1 MNFFLY
7 MLLRLWTFV
16 VVRVLIK
23 ARFIF
28 SFNRTMDLCSPK
40 ENLEAIKREPSSEEV
55 VGNTPRNISTELT
68 SATAASTSSSPA
80 SVDKPDGKMWVSLV
94 NEYTQKMKEKLP
106 VYEDIPGENQGFRM
120 KVIVLDKVFE
130 CEGSHPS
137 KKVAKEMAAK
147 KAMMHFSKL
156 TAGDSTSSVISRHD
170 SNKMDQENPSESKRG
185 SAAGES
191 SLNSTSAN
199 LTGTSLT
206 EIPPQSPL
214 TVGNEIT
221 LSGSS
226 GEEQIHTSKIKTKQN
241 FKLSALQE
249 YAQKRKLHPGVQ
261 YMNIQDPNTKEY
273 LSKVSLGRRCFK
285 GKQPEAKIKE
295 AEKHVAEIALNILEG
310 LGDKPDPKCIELLKE
325 FHKNHGFS
333 SYPKYEESACD
344 GGKFTAKVTVK
355 KKYEFQCTD
364 KKTKKKDVEIWL
376 AEQAVKLLE
385 EEDKMTRSEGNA
397 KSKLND
403 FLQVAGNLQPKY
415 DVQGSQAAYTG
426 RLSFYADDVYE
437 SLCSQNSKE
446 EAISSA
452 AMSACNGMDL

>member
-1 MNFFLY
+1 
-7 MLLRLWTFV
+7 
-16 VVRVLIK
+16 
-23 ARFIF
+23 
-28 SFNRTMDLCSPK
+28 MDLCSPK
-40 ENLEAIKREPSSEEV
+40 EKLEAIKREPSSEEV
-55 VGNTPRNISTELT
+55 LGNTPRNISTELT
-68 SATAASTSSSPA
+68 SATAASTSSSAA
-80 SVDKPDGKMWVSLV
+80 SVDKPDGKSWVSLV
-94 NEYTQKMKEKLP
+94 NEYAQKMRAKLP
-106 VYEDIPGENQGFRM
+106 VYKDIPGENPGFRM
-120 KVIVLDKVFE
+120 KVIVLDETFE
-130 CEGSHPS
+130 CEGSHQS

-147 KAMMHFSKL
+147 MAMMHFNNL
-156 TAGDSTSSVISRHD
+156 TTADSTSSVTSQHD
-170 SNKMDQENPSESKRG
+170 SNKMDQENPSESKRE

-199 LTGTSLT
+199 LTGSSVT
-206 EIPPQSPL
+206 EIPPQSAP
-214 TVGNEIT
+214 TVAKSGNEIT

-226 GEEQIHTSKIKTKQN
+226 GKEQIHISKIKTKQN
-241 FKLSALQE
+241 FKSALQE

-261 YMNIQDPNTKEY
+261 YVNIQDSTTKEH

-295 AEKHVAEIALNILEG
+295 AEKHVAEIALKILEG
-310 LGDKPDPKCIELLKE
+310 RGDKPDPRCIELLKE
-325 FHKNHGFS
+325 YHKNHGFP

-397 KSKLND
+397 KSRLNV
-403 FLQVAGNLQPKY
+403 FLPVTGNLQPKY
-415 DVQGSQAAYTG
+415 DVQGIQAAYTG
-426 RLSFYADDVYE
+426 CLSFYADDVYE